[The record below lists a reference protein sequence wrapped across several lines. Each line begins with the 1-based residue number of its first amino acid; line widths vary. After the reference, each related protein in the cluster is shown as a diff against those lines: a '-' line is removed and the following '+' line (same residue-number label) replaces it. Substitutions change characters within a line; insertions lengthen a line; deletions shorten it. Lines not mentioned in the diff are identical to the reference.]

1 LATLRILEAIRF
13 LNLKKTKFYQA
24 GTSELFGELN
34 KKKIFNENSEFNPKS
49 PYGASKLFA
58 HHITKIYR
66 DSYKIFAC
74 NGILFNHESP
84 RRGSNFVTNKVVKT
98 AVQIKLGQKSL
109 LEMGN
114 LDSFQIH
121 VPENNAVNFRPSK
134 LKIQGARLILYD
146 RKGKRI
152 RRKMNAREKWR
163 KYYFVKVPCE

>member
-1 LATLRILEAIRF
+1 MTKSFF
-13 LNLKKTKFYQA
+13 LFLFLFTVESVQSQQSISACYSCNFPIIGWFGTRLKLNDDHSFDYLFRGDLYHDHID
-24 GTSELFGELN
+24 GTYEIEGN
-34 KKKIFNENSEFNPKS
+34 
-49 PYGASKLFA
+49 
-58 HHITKIYR
+58 T
-66 DSYKIFAC
+66 
-74 NGILFNHESP
+74 
-84 RRGSNFVTNKVVKT
+84 
-98 AVQIKLGQKSL
+98 IKLTYREERDTIEIIGMDTL
-109 LEMGN
+109 GN